1 MTDFYDEDLAYIHHA
16 GFSDMVLGSAP
27 GLLALLRRA
36 GITSGLVVD
45 LGCGAGLW
53 LRELLAQGYETLGVD
68 VSPAFVALSRE
79 TAPGAALHL
88 ASAHDVEPP
97 PCVAVTAI
105 SEVLCYAPADDP
117 PPLAATARRIHDAL
131 QPGGLFVFD
140 VIVQEP
146 GPAMA
151 YRTWRSGEDWAV
163 LIEVQE
169 DRAGGW
175 LTRDMIV
182 FREVGGGYRRSRETH
197 RQRLYRP
204 EEIEAWLQDAGFE
217 VETARAYGD
226 FELAPRRM
234 AFVCRKP
241 GAG

>member
-1 MTDFYDEDLAYIHHA
+1 MTGFYDEDLAYIHRA
-16 GFSDMVLGSAP
+16 GFSDMALGSAP

-36 GITSGLVVD
+36 GITSGLVID

-53 LRELLAQGYETLGVD
+53 LRELMAQGYGALGVD
-68 VSPAFVALSRE
+68 ISPAFVALSRE
-79 TAPGAALHL
+79 TAPRAELRQ
-88 ASAHDVEPP
+88 ASAHDVELP
-97 PCVAVTAI
+97 PCAAVTAI
-105 SEVLCYAPADDP
+105 SEVLCYAPADEP
-117 PPLAATARRIHDAL
+117 PPLAETARRIHRAL

-146 GPAMA
+146 GPPMA
-151 YRTWRSGEDWAV
+151 YRTWREGEDWAV
-163 LIEVQE
+163 LIEVEE

-197 RQRLYRP
+197 RQHLFGA
-204 EEIEAWLQDAGFE
+204 EEIESWLHDAGFE
-217 VETARAYGD
+217 VETARAYGE

-234 AFVCRKP
+234 AFITRKSE
-241 GAG
+241 AG